1 MSDFTIMS
9 SWFEPCGLVHK
20 ENAKFSGAIPICLD
34 VGGLSAGLTNNVN
47 ALILDFT
54 PRYMQDALQHNGTSL
69 SGGMLRACEW
79 MKDKAGFAK
88 ALESSQKTDHS
99 WLAIG
104 GPMDQYGKI
113 FVDMKVFKPEVL
125 DIPAKAAACT

>member
-1 MSDFTIMS
+1 
-9 SWFEPCGLVHK
+9 
-20 ENAKFSGAIPICLD
+20 
-34 VGGLSAGLTNNVN
+34 
-47 ALILDFT
+47 
-54 PRYMQDALQHNGTSL
+54 
-69 SGGMLRACEW
+69 

-99 WLAIG
+99 WLAVG

-125 DIPAKAAACT
+125 DITAKATV